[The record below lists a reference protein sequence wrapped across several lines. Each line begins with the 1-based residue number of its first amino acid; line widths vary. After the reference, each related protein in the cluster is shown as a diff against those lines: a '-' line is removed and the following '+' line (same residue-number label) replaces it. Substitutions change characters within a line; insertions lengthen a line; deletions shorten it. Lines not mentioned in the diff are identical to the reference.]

1 MGSAMCE
8 LGARGSGYFRVLMLL
23 LTYEC
28 NWACPHCIAPSSS
41 AAMSLETFNRA
52 LGRYLPQ
59 ATQVGLSGREPCLHP
74 EFLAMIDRLVAHP
87 VRFSIN
93 SNGTV
98 LEEPF
103 LSRLWHTPVSLYVS
117 LDSLSSCGGGIRR
130 CDRGLETR
138 LAELAETKEWDIRV
152 ISTVSRSTLE
162 HLDLLVSWCSQHE
175 LMHYVQ
181 PLSLGRSSPLYEREA
196 LQLVPLANWHR
207 SIDALARID
216 PDKAGIVTSWMRI
229 FSFEERPP
237 IPENCVQMNR
247 FIIIDPSGL
256 RLPCFV
262 AFSRDDAGDYP
273 GCFEPSCLFCWD
285 QANLGNV
292 ALD

>member
-117 LDSLSSCGGGIRR
+117 LDSLSSCGGGISMVM
-130 CDRGLETR
+130 L
-138 LAELAETKEWDIRV
+138 WV
-152 ISTVSRSTLE
+152 STTTSE
-162 HLDLLVSWCSQHE
+162 CG
-175 LMHYVQ
+175 YC
-181 PLSLGRSSPLYEREA
+181 
-196 LQLVPLANWHR
+196 ANN
-207 SIDALARID
+207 
-216 PDKAGIVTSWMRI
+216 
-229 FSFEERPP
+229 ERP
-237 IPENCVQMNR
+237 NSWKR
-247 FIIIDPSGL
+247 
-256 RLPCFV
+256 
-262 AFSRDDAGDYP
+262 
-273 GCFEPSCLFCWD
+273 
-285 QANLGNV
+285 
-292 ALD
+292 ALCT